1 MKDKIYIIIDIINLN
16 QTTLNK
22 FKSFTLSLL
31 LFFDV
36 QIIIFINTIMNFY
49 N

>member
-22 FKSFTLSLL
+22 FKKKKNEQKNKKRRTSR
-31 LFFDV
+31 
-36 QIIIFINTIMNFY
+36 IIQ
-49 N
+49 